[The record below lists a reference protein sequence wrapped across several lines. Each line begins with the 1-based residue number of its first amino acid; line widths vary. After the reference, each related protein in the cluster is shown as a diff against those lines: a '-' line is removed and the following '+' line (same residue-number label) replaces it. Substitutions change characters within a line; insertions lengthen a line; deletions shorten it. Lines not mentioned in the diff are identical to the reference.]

1 MFKVGLME
9 GLYQLYIIQKTKRE
23 RWGEEKME
31 MGVGERREK
40 TLAARVSR
48 QCPLVLLVNVGG

>member
-1 MFKVGLME
+1 VFKVGLME

>member
-1 MFKVGLME
+1 ME